1 MSSVPKEASA
11 TAEAAAPVVNKN
23 KKYRKEK
30 PWDNDPNLD
39 KWKVDEFKPDD
50 NPNGLLEES
59 SFAVLFPQYREKY
72 LKEIWPL
79 VKKEMSRFKIVA
91 ELDLI
96 EGSMSVKTTRQTW
109 DPYSIIR
116 ARDFIKLLSRSVPY
130 QQAVKILQDDNMFC
144 DIIKIGGLVRNK
156 ERFVKRRQRLIGP
169 NGMTLKALELLTQ
182 CYILVQ
188 GNTVSAMG
196 YFKPLKNVRKIVL
209 DTMKNIHPVYN
220 IKELMIKRELS
231 KNPELAGENWDRF
244 LPHFKKQNVKRKQK
258 KVQKK

>member
-1 MSSVPKEASA
+1 VSTTTPPHHTSNEWALERHVYEPH
-11 TAEAAAPVVNKN
+11 TV
-23 KKYRKEK
+23 
-30 PWDNDPNLD
+30 
-39 KWKVDEFKPDD
+39 
-50 NPNGLLEES
+50 GL
-59 SFAVLFPQYREKY
+59 PPMGQY

-130 QQAVKILQDDNMFC
+130 QQAVNILQDDNMFC

-169 NGMTLKALELLTQ
+169 NGMTL
-182 CYILVQ
+182 
-188 GNTVSAMG
+188 
-196 YFKPLKNVRKIVL
+196 
-209 DTMKNIHPVYN
+209 
-220 IKELMIKRELS
+220 
-231 KNPELAGENWDRF
+231 
-244 LPHFKKQNVKRKQK
+244 
-258 KVQKK
+258 